1 MNTTYHSFFVG
12 GIDRSAI
19 ADELS
24 DHNVLTIKTSN
35 V

>member
-1 MNTTYHSFFVG
+1 MNTTYHAFFVS
-12 GIDRSAI
+12 GIDRSTI

-24 DHNVLTIKTSN
+24 DHDVLTIKTSY

>member
-1 MNTTYHSFFVG
+1 MNTTYHAFFVS
-12 GIDRSAI
+12 GIDRSTI